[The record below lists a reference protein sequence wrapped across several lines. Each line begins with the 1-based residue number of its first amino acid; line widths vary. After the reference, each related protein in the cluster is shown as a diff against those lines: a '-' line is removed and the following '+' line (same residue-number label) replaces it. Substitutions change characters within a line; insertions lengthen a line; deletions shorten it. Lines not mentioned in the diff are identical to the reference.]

1 MSCGVGPFN
10 RLRNRE
16 TAAAVYIN
24 ANENETGDWIEMS
37 RTIDSA
43 AFVDRNVGLG
53 FSSLGAGGGGAAVWG
68 AEASG
73 DIDGRLGTTVVGE
86 FGRAGGVL

>member
-1 MSCGVGPFN
+1 MSRGVGPFN

-16 TAAAVYIN
+16 TAAGVMDN
-24 ANENETGDWIEMS
+24 
-37 RTIDSA
+37 A

-53 FSSLGAGGGGAAVWG
+53 FSSFGAGGGGAAVWG
-68 AEASG
+68 VEASG
-73 DIDGRLGTTVVGE
+73 DIDWRLGTTVGGE

>member
-10 RLRNRE
+10 RLRNRN
-16 TAAAVYIN
+16 TAAGV
-24 ANENETGDWIEMS
+24 
-37 RTIDSA
+37 IDNA

-53 FSSLGAGGGGAAVWG
+53 FSSFGARGGGAAVWG

-73 DIDGRLGTTVVGE
+73 DIGGRSGTTVGGE
-86 FGRAGGVL
+86 FGRAGGTL

>member
-1 MSCGVGPFN
+1 MRMSCGVGPFN

-16 TAAAVYIN
+16 TAVAV
-24 ANENETGDWIEMS
+24 
-37 RTIDSA
+37 IDSA

-53 FSSLGAGGGGAAVWG
+53 FSRLGAGGGGAAVWG

-73 DIDGRLGTTVVGE
+73 DIDG
-86 FGRAGGVL
+86 

>member
-16 TAAAVYIN
+16 MAAGV
-24 ANENETGDWIEMS
+24 
-37 RTIDSA
+37 IDSA

-68 AEASG
+68 ADASG
-73 DIDGRLGTTVVGE
+73 DIDGRLGTTVGGE
-86 FGRAGGVL
+86 FGRAGDVL

>member
-1 MSCGVGPFN
+1 MSWGVGPFN

-16 TAAAVYIN
+16 AAAGVYIKML
-24 ANENETGDWIEMS
+24 NENETGDWIEMP

-53 FSSLGAGGGGAAVWG
+53 FSSLGAEGGGAAV
-68 AEASG
+68 
-73 DIDGRLGTTVVGE
+73 
-86 FGRAGGVL
+86 

>member
-16 TAAAVYIN
+16 TAAGVYKN
-24 ANENETGDWIEMS
+24 ANVNESGDWIKTA
-37 RTIDSA
+37 RTIDNA
-43 AFVDRNVGLG
+43 AFVERSVGLG
-53 FSSLGAGGGGAAVWG
+53 FFILGAGGGGAAVWG

-73 DIDGRLGTTVVGE
+73 DIDG
-86 FGRAGGVL
+86 

>member
-1 MSCGVGPFN
+1 MSWGVGPFN

-16 TAAAVYIN
+16 MAAGV
-24 ANENETGDWIEMS
+24 
-37 RTIDSA
+37 IDSA
-43 AFVDRNVGLG
+43 AFADRNVGLG

-73 DIDGRLGTTVVGE
+73 DIDGRLGTTVGGE